1 MTPYYSDDQT
11 TLYHGD
17 AHPGPCCPCA
27 LPTGTL
33 LALGAIASTSHVAG
47 GPKLAEAAFRAAR
60 QAPRPDTGTEAD
72 DA

>member
-1 MTPYYSDDQT
+1 MTMPDR
-11 TLYHGD
+11 G
-17 AHPGPCCPCA
+17 HPGPCCPCA

-60 QAPRPDTGTEAD
+60 QAPRPDTGTETD